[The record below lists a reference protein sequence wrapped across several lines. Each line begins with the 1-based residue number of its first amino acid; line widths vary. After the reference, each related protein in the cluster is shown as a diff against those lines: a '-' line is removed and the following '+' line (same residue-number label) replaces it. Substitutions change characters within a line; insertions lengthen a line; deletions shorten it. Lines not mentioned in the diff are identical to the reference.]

1 MLLSRMQEAPG
12 SVPNMAGNGGGDD
25 DDDDRDDDLMA
36 IARDAIKMQKRKWL
50 CFGPA
55 FQNSQGA

>member
-1 MLLSRMQEAPG
+1 
-12 SVPNMAGNGGGDD
+12 MAGNGDDDD

-36 IARDAIKMQKRKWL
+36 IARDAITMQKRKWL

-55 FQNSQGA
+55 FRNSQGA